1 MKKVINIFG
10 DISSDTY
17 WDDVVSAKMISDELK
32 DLKATDELEFNINS
46 FGGEVFEAVAI
57 SNLIASSPASK
68 VFNVIGICASAAT
81 MLFSAT
87 DTVNISTGAMVMYH
101 KPMAGTWGNASE
113 MRKTAALLDKIEN
126 ENIVKNLAV
135 RTKKPVDELAAL
147 IAGEW
152 WLTSDEAVENLGFLA
167 TKSKAVENK
176 AAKTKQENIYKNY
189 IERKKALSNDAYF
202 RFINFKNSLR

>member
-10 DISSDTY
+10 DISGYSY
-17 WDDVVSAKMISDELK
+17 FDDVVSAKMISEEMK

-57 SNLIASSPASK
+57 ANLIASSPASK
-68 VFNVIGICASAAT
+68 VFNIIGICASAAT

-113 MRKTAALLDKIEN
+113 MRKTATLLDKIET
-126 ENIVKNLAV
+126 ESIIKNLAV
-135 RTKKPVDELAAL
+135 RTKKPADELAAL
-147 IAGEW
+147 IEAEW
-152 WLTSDEAVENLGFLA
+152 WLTSDDAVENLGFIA
-167 TKSKAVENK
+167 SKSFAIENK
-176 AAKTKQENIYKNY
+176 SIKTKQENIYKNY
-189 IERKKALSNDAYF
+189 IERKKALASNAYQI
-202 RFINFKNSLR
+202 FINHKSRLK